1 MEIQQLKLLA
11 GRIRGLLEQQGTHIS
26 HSQAL
31 DTSAALPGLRNW
43 PEVVAFPDR
52 VAACQL
58 DLAATA
64 RLSYRLQ
71 AKGFGEMSAAT
82 LLGAL
87 KPPQGAEA
95 RPVVT
100 EVWPGGA
107 APGVYVTTSQAS
119 IDALLHAYDDATDGA
134 IVYAEEAGQHHE
146 GSIDLGD
153 QGISSPGLAR
163 VPSGTLIVV
172 GPMELSQ
179 HAWDYNTSHLEWA
192 CMHAANSGHRVA
204 LLVETPSPSTLFH
217 DLTVMIRSV
226 QNEGEQLE
234 LMLLGAVS
242 ADGVLVAKEASTF
255 SARVVHPIVVA
266 NTATVDAVP
275 AVARQLLRDA
285 IARKPRG
292 LLILGS
298 NMKQSHERVD
308 SVCSALALTDHLGPV
323 ERIMAR
329 ELSTPAKD
337 WMVPEPLKALP
348 MLPSIKSAYALGYRR
363 MVIETIYTG
372 AEDLAEYS
380 DEVTFISGTYGFD
393 AQEAFSNFEL
403 TFGSSREDAL
413 ANVIAVMA
421 VATLVEREGG
431 ELTDLF
437 VPTHAVGGPDASPLD
452 LIRDF
457 RALRWE
463 EQLDRALVDK
473 RITLGQA
480 KKAFNAGQGHRALQ
494 HLARKNTAQVRRPG
508 QRP

>member
-1 MEIQQLKLLA
+1 MDIQQLKLLA
-11 GRIRGLLEQQGTHIS
+11 GRIRGLLEQQGTHIG

-64 RLSYRLQ
+64 RLSYRLR
-71 AKGFGEMSAAT
+71 AKFGTETSAAT

-87 KPPQGAEA
+87 KPPQGAEF

-107 APGVYVTTSQAS
+107 PPGVYVTTSQAS
-119 IDALLHAYDDATDGA
+119 IDALLRAYDDATDGA
-134 IVYAEEAGQHHE
+134 VVYAEDAGRDHE
-146 GSIDLGD
+146 GTIDLGE
-153 QGISSPGLAR
+153 QGISSPGLTR

-179 HAWDYNTSHLEWA
+179 QMWDDNANHLEWA
-192 CMHAANSGHRVA
+192 CSRAAHNGHRVA
-204 LLVETPSPSTLFH
+204 LLVETPAPSTLFE
-217 DLTVMIRSV
+217 DLELMIRSV
-226 QNEGEQLE
+226 QPEGEQLE
-234 LMLLGAVS
+234 LTLAGTVS
-242 ADGVLVAKEASTF
+242 ADGELIAKDAGAVSGRN
-255 SARVVHPIVVA
+255 AHPRVIT
-266 NTATVDAVP
+266 NTASVDAVP

-298 NMKQSHERVD
+298 NVKRDHEAVD

-323 ERIMAR
+323 ARIMAR
-329 ELSTPAKD
+329 KRRTPAKD
-337 WMVPEPLKALP
+337 WMVPEPLKVLP
-348 MLPSIKSAYALGYRR
+348 MLPSIDSAYALGYRR
-363 MVIETIYTG
+363 MVVQPFYTR
-372 AEDLAEYS
+372 AEDLAKYS

-393 AQEAFSNFEL
+393 AQEAFFNFDRA
-403 TFGSSREDAL
+403 TGSSREEAL
-413 ANVIAVMA
+413 ANVIAVLA

-437 VPTHAVGGPDASPLD
+437 VPSHAVGDPDASPWD

-457 RALRWE
+457 RTLRWE
-463 EQLDRALVDK
+463 EQLDRALADK

-480 KKAFNAGQGHRALQ
+480 KKVLDAGQGHRALQ
-494 HLARKNTAQVRRPG
+494 HLAQKKG
-508 QRP
+508 